1 MAVGLKPHS
10 RSSAFELISATR
22 AGCWLAR
29 MQRRVQT
36 PTVNFPLPV
45 LRVANILRWIGV
57 SFPLLWGKTLTIYV
71 LIWLWLRWTRITVTV
86 QPFDQREEQQLSTSL
101 HWNACI
107 PASTGGFLFSS
118 AASERQPS
126 SEFALSLAVM
136 QEFHPDLT
144 VLKDQC
150 ISSRY
155 AHSSVNPKE
164 MRGASAK
171 INTKWLKSYFFL
183 P

>member
-1 MAVGLKPHS
+1 MLTCVQA
-10 RSSAFELISATR
+10 ATR
-22 AGCWLAR
+22 TNAHGK
-29 MQRRVQT
+29 
-36 PTVNFPLPV
+36 LPV
-45 LRVANILRWIGV
+45 AGAPRCKYPPKMKKCWIGV
-57 SFPLLWGKTLTIYV
+57 SLLLLWGKTLTIYV

-86 QPFDQREEQQLSTSL
+86 QPFDKREEQNIELLTSF
-101 HWNACI
+101 HWNVCI
-107 PASTGGFLFSS
+107 PASTGGFLYFSP
-118 AASERQPS
+118 ASESQPT

-150 ISSRY
+150 LSSQYVR
-155 AHSSVNPKE
+155 SSVNPKE
-164 MRGASAK
+164 MRRTSAG